1 MVDSQSPGCILGAE
15 TAGGKAASSGV
26 GLGKVFAGISGLRW
40 RLVRAPV
47 AARIT
52 KMSTPALE
60 KAAGSLFKAVCDCMG
75 EDGKGGV
82 HPELRTSRSLVV
94 SMAGEH
100 PELIAEVYC
109 QLVRQTSGNP
119 NPLSERRGW
128 QLLAACAA
136 QYLPGEALCECVCCH
151 ANRNRFRGDAIG
163 GLAFFV

>member
-1 MVDSQSPGCILGAE
+1 MVTWGPLP
-15 TAGGKAASSGV
+15 TKNP
-26 GLGKVFAGISGLRW
+26 L
-40 RLVRAPV
+40 
-47 AARIT
+47 T